1 MLPSVHGPNSDLN
14 RSPDRMPL
22 KLQHPIVVLRLA
34 LPVSIEQAP
43 LPKPEYPTTMDILT
57 KTNETSLNGKR
68 VAILATDGFEES
80 ELRSPREAL
89 LQAGAFVDIVALKLG
104 AIKGWKDGD
113 WSEAEQVDVAVATAS
128 ADDYDAL
135 LLPGGVMNPDKL
147 RMNSDAVAFVR
158 AFFEQQKPV
167 AAICHGP
174 WILAEADVLKGR
186 KVTSYASIK
195 TDLINA
201 GADWEDSEVVVD
213 HGLVTSR
220 TPKSLFKIFD

>member
-1 MLPSVHGPNSDLN
+1 
-14 RSPDRMPL
+14 
-22 KLQHPIVVLRLA
+22 
-34 LPVSIEQAP
+34 
-43 LPKPEYPTTMDILT
+43 MDILT
-57 KTNETSLNGKR
+57 DPNETSLNGKR

-104 AIKGWKDGD
+104 VIKGWKDGN
-113 WSEAEQVDVAVATAS
+113 WSGAEQVDLAVADVTAN
-128 ADDYDAL
+128 DYDAL

-147 RMNSDAVAFVR
+147 RTNSDVVTFVR
-158 AFFEQQKPV
+158 AFFEQHKPV

-186 KVTSYASIK
+186 RVTSYPSIK

-201 GADWEDSEVVVD
+201 GAHWEDSEVVVD
-213 HGLVTSR
+213 NGLVTSR
-220 TPKSLFKIFD
+220 SPKDLPAFNTKMVEEIKEGRHQEA